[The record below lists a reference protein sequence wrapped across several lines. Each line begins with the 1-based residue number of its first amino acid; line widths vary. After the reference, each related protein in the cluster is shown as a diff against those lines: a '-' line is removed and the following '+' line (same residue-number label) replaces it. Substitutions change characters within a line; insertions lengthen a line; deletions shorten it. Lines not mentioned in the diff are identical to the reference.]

1 MNIHVKIFFRFLQIA
16 SWPEHV
22 KTAWIYEATQ
32 SFIARGVTHSK
43 GLKLDCIDH
52 FPVYNLMQQA
62 LVFLVGC
69 QPILV
74 QEYCVTDIV
83 WSRIE
88 HVFLVS

>member
-1 MNIHVKIFFRFLQIA
+1 MNIHIKILFHFLQIA

-32 SFIARGVTHSK
+32 SFIARGVTRSK
-43 GLKLDCIDH
+43 GVKLYCNDH
-52 FPVYNLMQQA
+52 FPVYHLMQA

-69 QPILV
+69 QTILV

-83 WSRIE
+83 WSIIE